1 MTTSSPP
8 ATLDVLLD
16 RIPAELQRLDQWVGW
31 RWEQRKNRWT
41 KPPVAISTGGRA
53 AVNAPATW
61 CSFQQAGGA
70 YLKGDIAGVG
80 FVLTADDP
88 YTAVDLDH
96 CRDPHTG
103 QIAPWA
109 HDIIARLAS
118 YTEVSPSG
126 TGIRIL
132 VRGALPPG
140 RRKDDARGIEMYDA
154 DRYVTLTGRWVEVA
168 S

>member
-1 MTTSSPP
+1 VTTAPL
-8 ATLDVLLD
+8 TLDVLLD
-16 RIPAELQRLDQWVGW
+16 RIPEELRERDQWVGW
-31 RWEQRKNRWT
+31 NWAQRKGRWT
-41 KPPVAISTGGRA
+41 KPPVEIATGGRA

-61 CSFQQAGGA
+61 CSFAQAAGA

-80 FVLTADDP
+80 FVLTDDDP
-88 YTAVDLDH
+88 YTAIDLDK
-96 CRDPHTG
+96 CRDPQTG
-103 QIAPWA
+103 TIAPWA
-109 HDIIARLAS
+109 RDIITRLAS

-126 TGIRIL
+126 TGIRII

-140 RRKDDARGIEMYDA
+140 RRKDDARGIEMYDS